1 MTDAPPPAYTGPQRV
16 FSGMQPTNGLH
27 LGNYLGALQKF
38 VALQEK
44 FSECIYCVVDLH
56 AITAGPDP
64 KDLAAKTREVAAA
77 YLAAGVD
84 PKRSIVFVQSAVRE
98 HSELAWIF
106 NCVARMGWLE
116 RMTQFKDKAGK
127 HAERSSV
134 GLFDYPVLQAAD
146 ILLYKATH
154 VPVGEDQ
161 KQHLELSRDI
171 AQKFNNDYDAPGFFP
186 LPEPLIQGPGARI
199 MSLRDGSKKM
209 SKSDPSDLTRINMTD
224 DADTILNKIK
234 KATTDP
240 LPVPE
245 SKEELAGRAEVEN
258 LVGIFAAVSERNIEE
273 VLTEF
278 GGKGF
283 GVFKPAL
290 AEALSAKL
298 SPIAAEM
305 RRLNAD
311 PAVLDAIL
319 KDGAER
325 ARALAEPIMAEVR
338 ARVGFWSA

>member
-1 MTDAPPPAYTGPQRV
+1 MTDAAAPQYKGPQRV

-27 LGNYLGALQKF
+27 LGNYLGALQKW
-38 VALQEK
+38 VRLQDQY
-44 FSECIYCVVDLH
+44 ECIYCVVDLH
-56 AITAGPDP
+56 AITVDPDP
-64 KDLAAKTREVAAA
+64 KTLVSRCREVAAA
-77 YLAAGVD
+77 YIAAGVD
-84 PKRSIVFVQSAVRE
+84 PKRSMIFVQSAVPQ
-98 HSELAWIF
+98 HTELTWVF

-127 HAERSSV
+127 HEERVSV
-134 GLFDYPVLQAAD
+134 GLFDYPVLMAAD
-146 ILLYKATH
+146 ILVYKATH
-154 VPVGEDQ
+154 VPVGDDQ

-171 AQKFNNDYDAPGFFP
+171 AAKFNTDFNAPNFFP

-209 SKSDPSDLTRINMTD
+209 SKSDPSDLSRINMTD
-224 DADTILNKIK
+224 DADTIMSKIK
-234 KATTDP
+234 KATTDS

-258 LVGIFAAVSERNIEE
+258 LVGIFAAVSERSVDD
-273 VLTEF
+273 VLKEF

-290 AEALSAKL
+290 AEVLATKL
-298 SPIAAEM
+298 GPIAAEM

-311 PAVLDAIL
+311 PASLDAIL
-319 KDGAER
+319 KDGAEK
-325 ARALAEPIMAEVR
+325 ARAIAEPIMAEVR
-338 ARVGFWSA
+338 DVMGFWRA

>member
-1 MTDAPPPAYTGPQRV
+1 MTDAPPPAYKGPKRV

-27 LGNYLGALQKF
+27 LGNYLGALKNW
-38 VALQEK
+38 VTLQDQ
-44 FSECIYCVVDLH
+44 FAQCIYCIVDLH
-56 AITAGPDP
+56 AITAEPDP
-64 KDLAAKTREVAAA
+64 QGLAGRCREVAAA

-84 PKRSIVFVQSAVRE
+84 PKRSTIFVQSAVRE
-98 HSELAWIF
+98 HSELTWVF
-106 NCVARMGWLE
+106 NCVARMGWVE

-127 HAERSSV
+127 HEERMSV

-146 ILLYKATH
+146 ILLYKGTH

-171 AQKFNNDYDAPGFFP
+171 AQKFNNDYAAPAFFP

-209 SKSDPSDLTRINMTD
+209 SKSDPSDLSRINMID
-224 DADTILNKIK
+224 DAETIMQKIK

-240 LPVPE
+240 NPLPENAEGLKDRP
-245 SKEELAGRAEVEN
+245 EVEN
-258 LVGIFAAVSERNIEE
+258 LVGIYAAASGRSVDD
-273 VLTEF
+273 VLREF

-290 AEALSAKL
+290 AGLLAAELA
-298 SPIAAEM
+298 PIASEM
-305 RRLNAD
+305 RRWNAD
-311 PAVLDAIL
+311 PAALDAIL
-319 KDGAER
+319 RDGAEK
-325 ARALAEPIMAEVR
+325 ARAIAAPIMAEVR
-338 ARVGFWSA
+338 EIVGFWRA

>member
-1 MTDAPPPAYTGPQRV
+1 MTDAPPPEYRGPQRV

-27 LGNYLGALQKF
+27 LGNYLGALQKW
-38 VALQEK
+38 VSLQDR
-44 FSECIYCVVDLH
+44 FECIYCVVDLH
-56 AITAGPDP
+56 AITADHDP
-64 KDLAAKTREVAAA
+64 KTLASRTREVAAA
-77 YLAAGVD
+77 YIAAGVE

-98 HSELAWIF
+98 HSELAWVF

-146 ILLYKATH
+146 ILVYKATH

-171 AQKFNNDYDAPGFFP
+171 AQKFNNDFESPAFFP
-186 LPEPLIQGPGARI
+186 LPEPLIEGPGARV
-199 MSLRDGSKKM
+199 MSLRDGAKKM
-209 SKSDPSDLTRINMTD
+209 SKSDPSDMSRINMTD
-224 DADTILNKIK
+224 DADAIMQKIK

-240 LPVPE
+240 HPLPETVE
-245 SKEELAGRAEVEN
+245 GLVGRPEVEN
-258 LVGIFAAVSERNIEE
+258 LVGIYAGVTERTPAD
-273 VLTEF
+273 VLNDF

-290 AEALSAKL
+290 AETLAAKL
-298 SPIAAEM
+298 APIAAEM

-311 PAVLDAIL
+311 PASLDAIL
-319 KDGAER
+319 RDGAER
-325 ARALAEPIMAEVR
+325 ARAIAAPIMADVR
-338 ARVGFWSA
+338 ERVGFWRA

>member
-1 MTDAPPPAYTGPQRV
+1 MTDAAQPQYKGPQRV

-27 LGNYLGALQKF
+27 LGNYLGALQKW
-38 VALQEK
+38 VKLQDS
-44 FSECIYCVVDLH
+44 FECIYCVVDLH
-56 AITAGPDP
+56 AITTGPDP
-64 KDLAAKTREVAAA
+64 KNLASRCREVAAA
-77 YLAAGVD
+77 YVAAGVD
-84 PKRSIVFVQSAVRE
+84 PKRSIIFVQSAVRE
-98 HSELAWIF
+98 HTELAWIF
-106 NCVARMGWLE
+106 NCVARMGWVE

-127 HAERSSV
+127 DAQRSSV

-171 AQKFNNDYDAPGFFP
+171 AQKFNNDHNAPNFFP

-209 SKSDPSDLTRINMTD
+209 SKSDPSDMSRINMTD
-224 DADTILNKIK
+224 DADTILQKIK
-234 KATTDP
+234 KATTDAY
-240 LPVPE
+240 PVPE
-245 SKEELAGRAEVEN
+245 SKVGLEGRAEVEN
-258 LVGIFAAVSERNIEE
+258 LVGIFAAVTDRTVDD

-290 AEALSAKL
+290 AETLAAKL

-311 PAVLDAIL
+311 TAALDAIL
-319 KDGAER
+319 RDGAEK
-325 ARALAEPIMAEVR
+325 ARAVAQPIMAEVR
-338 ARVGFWSA
+338 DVVGLWRA